1 MDVDLLPSNIIKTNE
16 KQFSWNKKYK
26 DKLIDILD
34 VEICTEKCSKWSS
47 IRRLKTLNYDS
58 LISKSYF
65 SKSVEMM
72 IKVSLTILNLFIV
85 TPTYKIDTACKHI
98 IDRNWIS
105 LKTQS

>member
-26 DKLIDILD
+26 DKLRDILD

-98 IDRNWIS
+98 IDRN
-105 LKTQS
+105 